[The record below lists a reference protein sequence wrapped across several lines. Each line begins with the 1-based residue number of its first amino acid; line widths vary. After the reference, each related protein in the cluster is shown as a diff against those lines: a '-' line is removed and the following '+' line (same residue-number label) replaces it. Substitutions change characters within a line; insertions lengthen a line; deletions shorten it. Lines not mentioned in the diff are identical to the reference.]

1 MVSPTTAR
9 SLRRPADFWLRVQLV
24 VALALPLGGFAA
36 YAVRSY
42 DNAIRDG
49 ADRLERLT
57 WVAKEHAE
65 RVFETNELLLR
76 YMEGRLEGLSN
87 AEIARAAPRLHADW
101 RSYGAGLPYALSLW
115 YWDAEG
121 RALVSSRFPEIPP
134 GVNNADREYFR
145 RHVAGEPGPMVGR
158 PHAGTLQTDS
168 FFTYSKR
175 REVDGRLA
183 GVVSVTLYTSY
194 FTALY
199 EELAR
204 ADPAVAISL
213 IAPDG
218 LVLARWP
225 RTDVGNLSI
234 AGRSA
239 MWPGIAAG
247 EAVGLTRGVSPIDGE
262 ERFLYFRRA
271 GRFPVY
277 LTAGLTRSAVLEP
290 WHREMRAMASV
301 GLPALLGLVILAAF
315 ALHGL
320 GREREQIRQRREAE
334 AALQKAQR
342 LEAIGRLTSGVAHD
356 FNNLLAVVQNNAHIV
371 RLAGGPGAAQPPGLD
386 AIFRAVRTGQNLTR
400 QLLSFTRRQA
410 LRAEVICLRTVMP
423 TLEPLLRSSLP
434 GSIELVVELA
444 PDAGAIRVDR
454 SELELALLN
463 LLFNARD
470 AIGERGIIRIT
481 VSNAPDAKSM
491 VRIAVTDDGRGMTP
505 AELARAT
512 EPFFT
517 TKDEQRGTGL
527 GLTQVEALCVGAG
540 GRLDIASA
548 PGAGTTVTLVLPA
561 VPEDAIPPAAE
572 PAPTTP
578 IRALPAGLRVLL
590 AEDNADVRETTA
602 TLLRAAGAD
611 VTAVPGADAALDA
624 LAAGTRFDVLLTDI
638 AMTGTLDGE
647 QLARR
652 ARAAHPDLHVVV
664 MTGFSHRAEALSADF
679 PVFAKPVDVQALL
692 AHLARFPRQGTD
704 RPAATR

>member
-9 SLRRPADFWLRVQLV
+9 PQRRPADFWLRVQLV
-24 VALALPLGGFAA
+24 VALALPLAGFTA
-36 YAVRSY
+36 YAIRSY
-42 DNAIRDG
+42 DDAVRDG
-49 ADRLERLT
+49 AVRLERLT

-76 YMEGRLEGLSN
+76 YMESRLEGLSD
-87 AEIARAAPRLHADW
+87 AEIAEAAPRLHAEW
-101 RSYGAGLPYALSLW
+101 RSFGAELPYALSIW
-115 YWDAEG
+115 YWDARG
-121 RALVSSRFPEIPP
+121 RAIVSSRFAEIPP
-134 GVNNADREYFR
+134 GALAGDREYFQ
-145 RHVAGEPGPMVGR
+145 RHAAGEPGPIIGR
-158 PHAGTLQTDS
+158 PYAGTIQSES

-175 REVDGRLA
+175 REVNGRFA
-183 GVVSVTLYTSY
+183 GVMSVTLYTRY
-194 FTALY
+194 FTGLY

-204 ADPAVAISL
+204 ADAGVALSL
-213 IAPDG
+213 VAPDG
-218 LVLARWP
+218 LLLARWP
-225 RTDVGNLSI
+225 AADVGNVSI

-239 MWPGIAAG
+239 MWPGISAG
-247 EAVGLTRGVSPIDGE
+247 EMAGLTRGRSPIDGE

-277 LTAGLTRSAVLEP
+277 LTAGLTRSVVLEP
-290 WHREMRAMASV
+290 WRREMQAMASV
-301 GLPALLGLVILAAF
+301 GLPALLGLAILAAF

-356 FNNLLAVVQNNAHIV
+356 FNNLLAVIQNNAHIV
-371 RLAGGPGAAQPPGLD
+371 RLAGGGGTTPPPGLE
-386 AIFRAVRTGQNLTR
+386 AIFRAVKTGQNLTR

-410 LRAEVICLRTVMP
+410 LRAEVICLRTVLP

-434 GSIELVVELA
+434 GAIDLVVDVA
-444 PDAGAIRVDR
+444 PDASAIRVDR

-470 AIGERGIIRIT
+470 AIGERGRIRLA
-481 VSNAPDAKSM
+481 VANASDASPM

-505 AELARAT
+505 AEAARAT

-540 GRLDIASA
+540 GRLDIAST

-561 VPEDAIPPAAE
+561 VPEDAVSRPPELAKTAV
-572 PAPTTP
+572 
-578 IRALPAGLRVLL
+578 RALPAGLRILL
-590 AEDNADVRETTA
+590 AEDNPDVRETTA

-611 VTAVPGADAALDA
+611 VTAVPSADSALDA
-624 LAAGTRFDVLLTDI
+624 LGGATLFDVLLTDI
-638 AMTGTLDGE
+638 AMAGALDGD

-652 ARAAHPDLHVVV
+652 ARAAHPDMHVVV
-664 MTGFSHRAEALSADF
+664 MTGFAHRAEALSADF
-679 PVFAKPVDVQALL
+679 PVFAKPVDVLALL
-692 AHLARFPRQGTD
+692 AHLAREGAR
-704 RPAATR
+704 RRATSG